1 MTPVSY
7 HSTQG
12 LTADEVRLRLATY
25 GTNVAV
31 RPRRGERLL
40 ELASML
46 ADPMAIMLAIAGA
59 AYLAMGERLEGA
71 VLLGALIPVLGIDV
85 LLEARSRGAL
95 KKLAASVGAKARVIR
110 DGHEHDIPAEDLV
123 PDDLL
128 AIGEGDFVHADAIVI
143 SASNLATDESQLTG
157 ESEPKNKSPRA
168 DYRSGGEESRVY
180 TGSRVLAGNGV
191 ARVTATGA
199 SSQYGKISSLLA
211 GTESDRTP
219 LQRRVAGI
227 VRWTATAGI
236 ALSMAVFALELFR
249 GALLSRAFLYA
260 ITLAMA
266 SVGEEFLLVL
276 TLFLSVGAFRLG
288 RRGVLARRISA
299 VETLGSTTVICLD
312 KTGTLTAGSYELAEH
327 VPLASDVTENDL
339 LVAAVLACEPEARDS
354 MESII
359 VRHCA
364 DHHVD
369 VAKIHRDWRLA
380 FDYDFDPRG
389 KHMSH
394 VWRRADERQATIV
407 AKGAIEGVL
416 EHCAID
422 AATRARAVA
431 ANADFAARGMR
442 VLAVAG
448 RASTNLSAFI
458 GTRAN
463 DERDLKLYGLLSF
476 HDPIRPGV
484 PAAIAECQ
492 RAGITLKL
500 ITGDHPLTAHAIAD
514 ATGLAH
520 ENEGIVTGAEI
531 QSVSAE
537 RLRELVWTK
546 SIFARTGPEQK
557 YAIVHAL
564 IKSGEVVAM
573 TGDGINDAPAL
584 RRANIGVSMGTRA
597 TEVARAAA
605 GLILLEDDFAA
616 LVATIRQGRLL
627 FGNIQQ
633 AFRFL
638 IGFKVM
644 LVAMAFAPPL
654 FSLPILLTPLNV
666 VWLELIV
673 HPVSALVFEGRD
685 SGEDVMARPPLSTAH
700 SIIPLGAASRS
711 AMCGLLLAVGALTV
725 YFSYFPNGEPYARGA
740 AMVTA
745 VIGSLLLI
753 LAELASDRPW
763 WISPL
768 PRDGRTWSI
777 VVLVAATPILFT
789 SVPSL
794 ARLLELAAP
803 SWRAWTIA
811 IVIAAIA
818 VGWRSIGSLPAT
830 PRRAAALSDAA
841 HSNGRHDAFG

>member
-1 MTPVSY
+1 MTLRPQ
-7 HSTQG
+7 HSLQG
-12 LTADEVRLRLATY
+12 LTSDEARRRLATF
-25 GTNVAV
+25 GPNVAV
-31 RPRRGERLL
+31 KPRRGARLL

-46 ADPMAIMLAIAGA
+46 ADPMAIMLAAAGA

-85 LLEARSRGAL
+85 LLEARSRSAL
-95 KKLAASVGAKARVIR
+95 RTLAASVGAKARVIR
-110 DGHEHDIPAEDLV
+110 DGHEQEIPAEDLV

-128 AIGEGDFVHADAIVI
+128 VISEGDFVHADATVI

-157 ESEPKNKSPRA
+157 ESEPQNKHASDEVSPGA
-168 DYRSGGEESRVY
+168 EESRVY
-180 TGSRVLAGNGV
+180 AGSRVLAGHGS

-199 SSQYGKISSLLA
+199 SSQYGKVAALVA
-211 GTESDRTP
+211 VAQSDRTP
-219 LQRRVAGI
+219 LQRRVAVI

-236 ALSMAVFALELFR
+236 ALSVAVFGLELLR
-249 GALLSRAFLYA
+249 GASLSRAFLYA

-276 TLFLSVGAFRLG
+276 TLFLSVGAFRLT

-327 VPLASDVTENDL
+327 LPLAGDISENDL

-354 MESII
+354 MEAVI
-359 VRHCA
+359 VRHCT
-364 DHHVD
+364 DHQVD
-369 VAKIHRDWRLA
+369 VAKIHRDWNLV

-394 VWRRADERQATIV
+394 VWRATDGGHATIV
-407 AKGAIEGVL
+407 AKGALEGVL

-422 AATRARAVA
+422 PAARARALA

-448 RASTNLSAFI
+448 RASTKLSDFI
-458 GTRAN
+458 GTRSH

-476 HDPIRPGV
+476 HDPVRLGV
-484 PAAIAECQ
+484 PAAVAECQ

-500 ITGDHPLTAHAIAD
+500 VTGDHALTAHAIAD

-520 ENEGIVTGAEI
+520 QNDGIVTGAELE
-531 QSVSAE
+531 SADAE
-537 RLRELVWTK
+537 RLNELARTK
-546 SIFARTGPEQK
+546 SIFARTAPAQK
-557 YAIVHAL
+557 YAIVDTL
-564 IKSGEVVAM
+564 IKSGEIVAM

-584 RRANIGVSMGTRA
+584 RRANIGVSMGHRA

-605 GLILLEDDFAA
+605 ALILFEDDFAA
-616 LVATIRQGRLL
+616 LVATIREGRLI

-633 AFRFL
+633 AFRYL

-654 FSLPILLTPLNV
+654 FDLPILLTPLNV

-685 SGEDVMARPPLSTAH
+685 SGEDVMARPPLDPRRA
-700 SIIPLGAASRS
+700 IIPLRAASRS
-711 AMCGLLLAVGALTV
+711 AICGALLALGALGIYFV
-725 YFSYFPNGEPYARGA
+725 YLPNGDPFARGV
-740 AMVTA
+740 AMATA
-745 VIGSLLLI
+745 VIGSLLLTF
-753 LAELASDRPW
+753 AELAGDRRW
-763 WISPL
+763 WRFPL
-768 PRDGRTWSI
+768 PRDTRTWSI
-777 VVLVAATPILFT
+777 IVLVAATPILFT
-789 SVPSL
+789 SVPSFS
-794 ARLLELAAP
+794 RLLEVAAP
-803 SWRAWTIA
+803 SWRGWIVA
-811 IVIAAIA
+811 IVVAVLA
-818 VGWRSIGSLPAT
+818 VGWRSIGSRPPT
-830 PRRAAALSDAA
+830 V
-841 HSNGRHDAFG
+841 